1 MRDARLITVA
11 SASLFPAPC
20 PSCAQ
25 LLLDHPDLDPDGTHL
40 HEVYERLQEIDAD
53 GAVTRAGVILAG
65 LGFDKPMQDK
75 ATKEFSGGWRMRIA
89 LAQALFC
96 EPDLLLVRVCLVW
109 KWLVVAILWYVLQP
123 CWCCVCLWFMGVA
136 SLFGWHIMC

>member
-1 MRDARLITVA
+1 MAC
-11 SASLFPAPC
+11 ASLSPRCLLVHP
-20 PSCAQ
+20 Q

-65 LGFDKPMQDK
+65 LGFDKTMMDK

-96 EPDLLLVRVCLVW
+96 EPDLLLVSVLRSRVVSCVCVLLATCAW
-109 KWLVVAILWYVLQP
+109 CMGGCGQYWYVS
-123 CWCCVCLWFMGVA
+123 VIHGMVTCLSRVA
-136 SLFGWHIMC
+136 GT